1 MSNKYPVICLERVIG
16 YYSKGLYIVSENLM
30 LTVRWFKL
38 FITQKINVH
47 KDSV

>member
-30 LTVRWFKL
+30 LTDLIVYIIDL
-38 FITQKINVH
+38 
-47 KDSV
+47 